1 MEHAATPS
9 AFRIGPFPGDQLSM
23 PPQNRIGRDDRGHL
37 TQPSPAQAV
46 AAYGQSAA
54 FIIGQPQAPATQLP
68 AETRFSAKRYAQAS
82 CCRWFSQPASAA
94 RSIRTEARS
103 TTVGVYITD

>member
-1 MEHAATPS
+1 
-9 AFRIGPFPGDQLSM
+9 M

-46 AAYGQSAA
+46 VAYGQSAA

-68 AETRFSAKRYAQAS
+68 AEDSILRQEVRSGLLLS
-82 CCRWFSQPASAA
+82 MVQPTGQRRKKHPHRGEVDHGGSLYH
-94 RSIRTEARS
+94 RLRR
-103 TTVGVYITD
+103 